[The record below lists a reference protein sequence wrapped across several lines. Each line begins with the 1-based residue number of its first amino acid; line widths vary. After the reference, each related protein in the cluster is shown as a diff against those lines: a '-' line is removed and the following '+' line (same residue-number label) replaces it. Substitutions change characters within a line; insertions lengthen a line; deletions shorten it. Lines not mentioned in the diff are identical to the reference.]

1 VRDQETTINIR
12 REPEKRKP
20 LIRRLTNKTVA
31 AKSSNGKHDHSQNES
46 KREIFGALWLGRD
59 NEQEQTPMGALHAG

>member
-1 VRDQETTINIR
+1 MRDQEPTTNVR
-12 REPEKRKP
+12 REPEKLNP

-31 AKSSNGKHDHSQNES
+31 AKSSNGKHEHSQNES